1 MHVLMGAIRLS
12 VDSRQTTLRAGQVG
26 ALAPS
31 VRHDLEALEPSS
43 LLLTISW
50 PESERLKP
58 MPHLGYGS

>member
-1 MHVLMGAIRLS
+1 MHVLMGAILLS
-12 VDSRQTTLRAGQVG
+12 ADSRQTTLRADQVG

-50 PESERLKP
+50 PESERLKS
-58 MPHLGYGS
+58 MPHRGYGS